1 MKRRRPPRRH
11 RTSLAPTTAKVGLPP
26 GELRYTGAPRDDD
39 VRAHVVAFDGSTVRS
54 RTDLSLAEAVAA
66 ATSGLDT
73 GAGVPGGTGIP
84 GGTGTAAGTS
94 AGGPRWLD
102 IVGVHDVEALKEVG
116 RALQLHPLTLED
128 LAHVGQRPK
137 AEPYEGYLVVIAR
150 SWTVGPAIAGT
161 APALRDEQVSIVL
174 RGDLVVTFRERPH
187 EAIDALRA
195 RWGRGRGRVREGGAA
210 YLAYALLDLLVDQ
223 GFVATEALSEALTG
237 LEERVLEAP
246 EPAVLT
252 QLTELQ
258 RELAHLRRVAAAT
271 RQLTATLRR
280 EPPVEF
286 GTWLEELRDVDDHA
300 LQVLEAV
307 DTLREVGATLHQTY
321 AAAIA
326 ERTNEVVRVLTLF
339 TAAFMPITFVTGV
352 YGMNFANMPEIDWR
366 WGYLAAWG
374 LMAGLFVGT
383 VVWFRRRRWL

>member
-11 RTSLAPTTAKVGLPP
+11 RTNLAPTAAKVGLPP
-26 GELRYTGAPRDDD
+26 GELRYTGTPRDDD
-39 VRAHVVAFDGSTVRS
+39 VRAHLVAFDGSTMRS
-54 RTDLSLAEAVAA
+54 RTDLSLPDAVAA
-66 ATSGLDT
+66 ATSGLQD
-73 GAGVPGGTGIP
+73 GAGP
-84 GGTGTAAGTS
+84 
-94 AGGPRWLD
+94 AGGARWLD
-102 IVGVHDVEALKEVG
+102 VVGVHDVEALREVG

-137 AEPYEGYLVVIAR
+137 VEPYDGYLMLIAR

-161 APALRDEQVSIVL
+161 APALRDEQVAIVL
-174 RGDLVVTFRERPH
+174 RGDLVVTFRERAH
-187 EAIDALRA
+187 EGIDALRA

-210 YLAYALLDLLVDQ
+210 YLTYALLDLLVDQ
-223 GFVATEALSEALTG
+223 GFLATEALSEALAA

-280 EPPVEF
+280 EPPVEL

-300 LQVLEAV
+300 LQVQEAV
-307 DTLREVGATLHQTY
+307 DTLREVSGTLHQTY
-321 AAAIA
+321 AAAVA

-339 TAAFMPITFVTGV
+339 TAVFMPITFVAGV
-352 YGMNFANMPEIDWR
+352 YGMNFANMPELGWR
-366 WGYLAAWG
+366 WGYLAAWA

-383 VVWFRRRRWL
+383 VAWFRRRRWL